1 VIIALGA
8 LAAPARAALPP
19 PPDWI
24 LTHWAKPELIT
35 AYEMGLIADWP
46 TEPDRAITRRE
57 AGRLLAEGLGLSPA
71 AGAPFPDLP
80 PEDPDAPWFAT
91 LYMEGVFRGDELGRL
106 NPGAPLTRAEFAAIA
121 ARAAGPLLAQK
132 DRSIE
137 FTDVGGHWAEPEISI
152 ACRVGL
158 ATGMSPGVFAPER
171 SVTVAEAVVMTVRL
185 VSGDP
190 APAAALPAEA
200 ELTAI
205 AVRDLERWAD
215 AYSHTPLPDWE
226 PLYADRTGVAV
237 MIARDTAASEDAS
250 RLAGHSGVAV
260 ITSAEARAIV
270 IGPLSAVVELKST
283 GTLVRDGVAKVIDD
297 AYRVYLRRQ
306 QGRWIIYKLFR

>member
-1 VIIALGA
+1 
-8 LAAPARAALPP
+8 
-19 PPDWI
+19 
-24 LTHWAKPELIT
+24 
-35 AYEMGLIADWP
+35 
-46 TEPDRAITRRE
+46 
-57 AGRLLAEGLGLSPA
+57 
-71 AGAPFPDLP
+71 
-80 PEDPDAPWFAT
+80 
-91 LYMEGVFRGDELGRL
+91 
-106 NPGAPLTRAEFAAIA
+106 
-121 ARAAGPLLAQK
+121 
-132 DRSIE
+132 
-137 FTDVGGHWAEPEISI
+137 
-152 ACRVGL
+152 
-158 ATGMSPGVFAPER
+158 
-171 SVTVAEAVVMTVRL
+171 VAEAVVMTVRL

-237 MIARDTAASEDAS
+237 MIARDTAAGEDAS

-270 IGPLSAVVELKST
+270 IGPLSAIVELKST
-283 GTLVRDGVAKVIDD
+283 GTLARDGVAKEIDD

-306 QGRWIIYKLFR
+306 QGRWVIYKLFR